1 MLLQT
6 CYICGMPIN
15 YIRMSSQTDT
25 LLEEVRLF
33 NIEGKE
39 IVNQKNFQSYSINN
53 NTFSNGLHVLLF
65 RLDSHI
71 IYKKTPIH

>member
-1 MLLQT
+1 MLSQT

-15 YIRMSSQTDT
+15 YIRLSSQTDT

-33 NIEGKE
+33 NLEGKE
-39 IVNQKNFQSYSINN
+39 IVNQKNIQSYSINN
-53 NTFSNGLHVLLF
+53 NTFSNGLHVLLVRF
-65 RLDSHI
+65 GSHI